1 VHVSR
6 PSDTE
11 ATVIDLESYS
21 GRRIEVEIDG
31 RRVRGQ
37 VTRGP
42 GRTAVLLEE
51 RGQVGEH
58 RSDTHRELSML
69 KTWTARQL
77 AGATL
82 VEVLSSELAAKPKT
96 KQTKPKRKPWNETVA
111 LAEADPSV
119 PSPDWDGGLLAWA
132 EAVHTARRRVDRGRK
147 AMMEALREAAG

>member
-1 VHVSR
+1 M
-6 PSDTE
+6 
-11 ATVIDLESYS
+11 IDLESYS

-31 RRVRGQ
+31 RRHRGQ

-42 GRTAVLLEE
+42 GRSAVLLEE

-58 RSDTHRELSML
+58 RSDTHRELTML
-69 KTWTARQL
+69 KTWTSRQL
-77 AGATL
+77 ADATL
-82 VEVLSSELAAKPKT
+82 VAILSGETVAKPKP
-96 KQTKPKRKPWNETVA
+96 KKPKRNPWNETVA

-119 PSPDWDGGLLAWA
+119 PSSDWDGGLLAWA

>member
-1 VHVSR
+1 M
-6 PSDTE
+6 
-11 ATVIDLESYS
+11 IDLESYS

-31 RRVRGQ
+31 RRLRGQ

-51 RGQVGEH
+51 RGQVGEN
-58 RSDTHRELSML
+58 RSDTHRELTML

-82 VEVLSSELAAKPKT
+82 VAVLSNEPAAKPKP
-96 KQTKPKRKPWNETVA
+96 KRAKPKKNPWNETVA

-132 EAVHTARRRVDRGRK
+132 EAVYAARRRVDRGRK
-147 AMMEALREAAG
+147 AMMDALRDAAG